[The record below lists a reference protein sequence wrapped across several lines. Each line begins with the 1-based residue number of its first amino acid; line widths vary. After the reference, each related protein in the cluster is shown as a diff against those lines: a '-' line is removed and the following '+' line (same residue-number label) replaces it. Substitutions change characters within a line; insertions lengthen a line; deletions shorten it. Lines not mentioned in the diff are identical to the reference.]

1 MEPDR
6 SGNGGLPSGGLD
18 ELMRLQKSME
28 ERGGG
33 NGNITYDDFAASTG
47 AFSNF
52 MMNNNVALAASGNA
66 TNFNTA
72 HGGGSFSGGHAI
84 MTSGTSHNNQHGTSL
99 INAPIFEVKTG
110 EPTPNVMQASQFKPI
125 ANYGGN
131 DSEAMARTSSEP
143 MLAGMMPVM
152 DSIGGA
158 GFARNQ
164 AGNSVINSSNNMT
177 GDSSAMQRRKSAPA
191 SNMLDDV
198 VFDQLQLYN
207 EGGPSTGEQEDI
219 FADGYHSPPLRTTSP
234 VAETKPSLTLGENR
248 PRYKRRNTEPP
259 NWDLFDA
266 PSPIPMDEKATLFR
280 NPFDATDEPGRSSQ
294 QKTNTVKRSL
304 SADPLL
310 MHSTT
315 ANNISHPSDDHKT
328 NDSIDIF
335 NYLNPEERL
344 HLEKLGIY
352 SREKPKRRRSAPVPT
367 EEILFELGERG
378 TNEYREDK
386 GLPSSFSAHAM
397 SDDDALVETSSNRQ
411 TSDLMQMIMGMKNV
425 DSVGADVAGTASIPQ
440 TTNAFPGLDV
450 SQINQYLP
458 TNQVGPISTQQMHMQ
473 PSSSNNCDMN
483 FNPMY
488 TSQPMQQS
496 INVPHPAQNDGLSAF
511 SGHQNMMPLQQSPV
525 DPLKPNTPSINE
537 NELAN
542 ILDAVTETHNNL
554 QLLQSAVDR
563 FKDPVAVESITKA
576 FELTAAC
583 SQFALLTQYDAAH
596 NTLNQAWS
604 HIKIVETRL
613 SSSDATSLD
622 DSNRSDSMLP
632 FSDFNDKPLCLP
644 QKSKSKKK
652 KTAKT
657 LKTKANKSAELPP
670 QSKDDPEVIMTR
682 LKALMERTVMS
693 QRNLQKYD
701 KQNGLPRSHAQT
713 MINTSRSRKQ
723 LQKGVVSK
731 NVDVFRGGGELSFI
745 SNQQQ
750 VLNNL
755 DVFRGG
761 KDGEFQL
768 AGNPPIPN
776 QQVGASSTQNET
788 SGTLSSEQTPAWR

>member
-1 MEPDR
+1 
-6 SGNGGLPSGGLD
+6 
-18 ELMRLQKSME
+18 
-28 ERGGG
+28 
-33 NGNITYDDFAASTG
+33 
-47 AFSNF
+47 
-52 MMNNNVALAASGNA
+52 
-66 TNFNTA
+66 
-72 HGGGSFSGGHAI
+72 
-84 MTSGTSHNNQHGTSL
+84 
-99 INAPIFEVKTG
+99 
-110 EPTPNVMQASQFKPI
+110 
-125 ANYGGN
+125 
-131 DSEAMARTSSEP
+131 
-143 MLAGMMPVM
+143 
-152 DSIGGA
+152 
-158 GFARNQ
+158 
-164 AGNSVINSSNNMT
+164 
-177 GDSSAMQRRKSAPA
+177 
-191 SNMLDDV
+191 
-198 VFDQLQLYN
+198 
-207 EGGPSTGEQEDI
+207 
-219 FADGYHSPPLRTTSP
+219 
-234 VAETKPSLTLGENR
+234 
-248 PRYKRRNTEPP
+248 
-259 NWDLFDA
+259 
-266 PSPIPMDEKATLFR
+266 MDEKATLFR
-280 NPFDATDEPGRSSQ
+280 NPFDATDETGRSSQ
-294 QKTNTVKRSL
+294 QKNTIKRSL

-310 MHSTT
+310 MNSTT
-315 ANNISHPSDDHKT
+315 ANISHPSDDHKT

-378 TNEYREDK
+378 TNEFREDK
-386 GLPSSFSAHAM
+386 GLPSSFSEHAM
-397 SDDDALVETSSNRQ
+397 YDDDALVQTSSSRQ
-411 TSDLMQMIMGMKNV
+411 TSDLMQMILGMKNV

-440 TTNAFPGLDV
+440 TTNAFPGLGL
-450 SQINQYLP
+450 SQLNQYLP
-458 TNQVGPISTQQMHMQ
+458 TNQVGPVSTQQMQ

-488 TSQPMQQS
+488 TNQHMQQS

-511 SGHQNMMPLQQSPV
+511 SGHQNMMPLRQSPV
-525 DPLKPNTPSINE
+525 DFFNPNTPSINE

-554 QLLQSAVDR
+554 QILQSAVDR

-583 SQFALLTQYDAAH
+583 SQFALLTQYNAAH
-596 NTLNQAWS
+596 NALNQAWS
-604 HIKIVETRL
+604 HIKIVESRL

-622 DSNRSDSMLP
+622 DSNRSDLMLP
-632 FSDFNDKPLCLP
+632 FNDFNDKPLCLP

-652 KTAKT
+652 KNAKT
-657 LKTKANKSAELPP
+657 PKPKAIKSAELPP
-670 QSKDDPEVIMTR
+670 QSKDDPDVIMTR

-693 QRNLQKYD
+693 QKNLQKFD

-723 LQKGVVSK
+723 LQNGVVLK
-731 NVDVFRGGGELSFI
+731 NMDVFRGGNGGELSFPI
-745 SNQQQ
+745 PNQQQ

>member
-18 ELMRLQKSME
+18 EMMRLQKSME
-28 ERGGG
+28 ERGGE

-52 MMNNNVALAASGNA
+52 MMNNSVA

-84 MTSGTSHNNQHGTSL
+84 MTSGTSHNNQHWTSL

-110 EPTPNVMQASQFKPI
+110 EPTPNVMQTSQFKPI

-158 GFARNQ
+158 GFAVNQ
-164 AGNSVINSSNNMT
+164 AGNSVMNFSNNVT

-191 SNMLDDV
+191 SNMFDDV
-198 VFDQLQLYN
+198 VFEQLCN
-207 EGGPSTGEQEDI
+207 EGGPSTGGREDI
-219 FADGYHSPPLRTTSP
+219 FADGYHSPPPRTTSP
-234 VAETKPSLTLGENR
+234 DAATKPSLTLGENR

-280 NPFDATDEPGRSSQ
+280 NPFEATDETGRSSQ

-310 MHSTT
+310 MQSTT

-386 GLPSSFSAHAM
+386 GLPSSFSAHTM
-397 SDDDALVETSSNRQ
+397 SDDDALVETSSSRQ
-411 TSDLMQMIMGMKNV
+411 TSDLMQMILGMKNV
-425 DSVGADVAGTASIPQ
+425 DSVGADVAGRDSIPL
-440 TTNAFPGLDV
+440 TTNAFPGLYV
-450 SQINQYLP
+450 SPLNQYLP
-458 TNQVGPISTQQMHMQ
+458 TNQQMQ
-473 PSSSNNCDMN
+473 SSPSNNCDMN
-483 FNPMY
+483 FNPTY
-488 TSQPMQQS
+488 TNQPMQQS

-511 SGHQNMMPLQQSPV
+511 SGHQSMMPLQQSPV
-525 DPLKPNTPSINE
+525 DPLNPNTPLINE

-554 QLLQSAVDR
+554 QILQSAVDR
-563 FKDPVAVESITKA
+563 FKDPVAVECITKA

-604 HIKIVETRL
+604 HIKIVESRL
-613 SSSDATSLD
+613 SSPEATGLD
-622 DSNRSDSMLP
+622 DSSRSEPMTP
-632 FSDFNDKPLCLP
+632 FHDKPLCLP
-644 QKSKSKKK
+644 QKSKKK
-652 KTAKT
+652 KTAKAP
-657 LKTKANKSAELPP
+657 KAKANKSTELPP

-701 KQNGLPRSHAQT
+701 KLNGLPRSHAQT

-723 LQKGVVSK
+723 LQKGVVSE
-731 NVDVFRGGGELSFI
+731 NMDVFCGGNDGELSFPI
-745 SNQQQ
+745 PNQQQ

-761 KDGEFQL
+761 DDGEFQW
-768 AGNPPIPN
+768 AGNSPIPN
-776 QQVGASSTQNET
+776 QQQVGASSTQNET
-788 SGTLSSEQTPAWR
+788 TQTLSSEQTHVWR